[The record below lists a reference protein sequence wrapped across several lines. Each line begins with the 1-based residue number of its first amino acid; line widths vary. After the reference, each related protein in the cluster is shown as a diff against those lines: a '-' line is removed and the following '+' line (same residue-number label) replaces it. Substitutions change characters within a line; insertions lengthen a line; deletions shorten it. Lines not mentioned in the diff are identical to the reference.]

1 LAIASFAVV
10 AASQFLSSSGGW
22 ENALFAVPVIAFGG
36 GAYFKIQ
43 SDEVFENLDAT
54 RRAMNETKAMMI
66 ESQNRDRVS
75 IFTLLHV
82 A

>member
-10 AASQFLSSSGGW
+10 AASQLLSSSNAGGL
-22 ENALFAVPVIAFGG
+22 ENVLFAVPVIAFGG
-36 GAYFKIQ
+36 GAFFKTR

-54 RRAMNETKAMMI
+54 RRAMNETQAMMI

-75 IFTLLHV
+75 IFILL
-82 A
+82 